1 MIRIV
6 ASARKR
12 SMAAKLLT
20 DRAIRAWRYK
30 YPCVKIDDCAV
41 VCLFFKRQRP
51 LLTKSVSEVS
61 EISLSY
67 SEIEARSHISA
78 RTDDAL
84 DTVLNCEVVNKNP
97 PQEQEQ
103 EQEKENGGN
112 HNNLE
117 GEQEQS
123 RRRRRSGTINPET
136 GT

>member
-12 SMAAKLLT
+12 SMAAKLLV
-20 DRAIRAWRYK
+20 DRAIRAWKYK
-30 YPCVKIDDCAV
+30 YPFVKIDDCAV

-78 RTDDAL
+78 KTDDAL
-84 DTVLNCEVVNKNP
+84 DTVLNCEVVNKNY
-97 PQEQEQ
+97 PQEQESAANNLQGQ
-103 EQEKENGGN
+103 EQP
-112 HNNLE
+112 
-117 GEQEQS
+117 
-123 RRRRRSGTINPET
+123 RRRRRSGTTNNPET
-136 GT
+136 ET

>member
-1 MIRIV
+1 
-6 ASARKR
+6 
-12 SMAAKLLT
+12 MAAKLLT

-67 SEIEARSHISA
+67 SEMEARSHISA
-78 RTDDAL
+78 KTDDAL

-97 PQEQEQ
+97 PEEEEQ
-103 EQEKENGGN
+103 EQEKENEN
-112 HNNLE
+112 VANNNNLE
-117 GEQEQS
+117 GEQEQPR